1 MKSLERPG
9 ESISRRMSVAT
20 SLSTL
25 FLALRQVTPR
35 RLAAVATVNTGAE
48 QLVHASSS
56 THLRDSHIRRSKF
69 AGLRFVNQSGATAEL
84 AKGLPHTVGEG
95 GAYPASSIR
104 AAPSDPLSKGKEL
117 YVGGRAA
124 VSRPHDNPGCVRLA
138 VEGLANRRD
147 DLVFVRIDELF
158 QCRSVGYVHL
168 LRRDLHYRRLERPK
182 RFLRHD

>member
-35 RLAAVATVNTGAE
+35 RLAAVATVNTGASN
-48 QLVHASSS
+48 SSS
-56 THLRDSHIRRSKF
+56 TSRSKF

-104 AAPSDPLSKGKEL
+104 AAPSDPLSKGKEFF
-117 YVGGRAA
+117 VGGRAA
-124 VSRPHDNPGCVRLA
+124 VSRPHDNLGCVRLS

-158 QCRSVGYVHL
+158 QCRSVGDVHL
-168 LRRDLHYRRLERPK
+168 LRRNLHYRRLERPE

>member
-35 RLAAVATVNTGAE
+35 RLAAVATVNTGASN
-48 QLVHASSS
+48 SSS
-56 THLRDSHIRRSKF
+56 TSRSKF

-104 AAPSDPLSKGKEL
+104 AAPSDPLSKRKEL

-147 DLVFVRIDELF
+147 DLRVFVRIDELF